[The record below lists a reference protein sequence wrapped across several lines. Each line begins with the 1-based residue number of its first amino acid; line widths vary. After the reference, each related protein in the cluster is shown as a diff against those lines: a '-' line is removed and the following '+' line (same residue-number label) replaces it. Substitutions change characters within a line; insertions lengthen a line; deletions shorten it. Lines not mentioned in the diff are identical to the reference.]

1 MAFYLVA
8 IYKRD
13 RGRRK
18 KKATVISLKLMLE
31 GAAKVRLAAS
41 CGKTDFYAE
50 NGVGKNFS
58 STLIYQLI
66 LTKANLEVTLLAC
79 QTFHFFP
86 SKSLLN
92 EPAKMRFFCI

>member
-1 MAFYLVA
+1 
-8 IYKRD
+8 
-13 RGRRK
+13 
-18 KKATVISLKLMLE
+18 MLE
-31 GAAKVRLAAS
+31 GAANVRLAAS
-41 CGKTDFYAE
+41 CGTTNFYAE

-66 LTKANLEVTLLAC
+66 LTKANLEVTLLVC

-92 EPAKMRFFCI
+92 EPAKMRFFCIKYGILHPVS

>member
-1 MAFYLVA
+1 
-8 IYKRD
+8 
-13 RGRRK
+13 
-18 KKATVISLKLMLE
+18 MLE

-66 LTKANLEVTLLAC
+66 LTKANLEVT
-79 QTFHFFP
+79 
-86 SKSLLN
+86 
-92 EPAKMRFFCI
+92 

>member
-1 MAFYLVA
+1 
-8 IYKRD
+8 
-13 RGRRK
+13 
-18 KKATVISLKLMLE
+18 MLE
-31 GAAKVRLAAS
+31 GVATERLAAS

-66 LTKANLEVTLLAC
+66 LTKANLEVTLLVC

-92 EPAKMRFFCI
+92 EPAKMPFFCIKYGILHPVS